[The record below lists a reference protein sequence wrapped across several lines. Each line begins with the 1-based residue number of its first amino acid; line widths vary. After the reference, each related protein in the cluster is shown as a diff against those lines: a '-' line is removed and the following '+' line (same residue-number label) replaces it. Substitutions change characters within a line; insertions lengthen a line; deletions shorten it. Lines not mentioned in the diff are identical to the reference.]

1 MTRHVIANW
10 RQCVQDLEQGFDAVG
25 VHYMEPPATPPGQR
39 ILAGNYWFAKS
50 DYLRT
55 LPSIME
61 RDRIKVSGLKHPDSK
76 YEAEVWLGNG
86 PRVPKIKDYHGPGWT
101 PGKIDTCT

>member
-1 MTRHVIANW
+1 
-10 RQCVQDLEQGFDAVG
+10 
-25 VHYMEPPATPPGQR
+25 
-39 ILAGNYWFAKS
+39 
-50 DYLRT
+50 
-55 LPSIME
+55 ME